1 MSSVLNNNIYFK
13 KHFQDI
19 LIVSFGYMFVIFGFG
34 LGIYYIMKHIPS
46 GEGDCEHEVFYFIS
60 FSSFTKLNAFLCS
73 WIV

>member
-1 MSSVLNNNIYFK
+1 
-13 KHFQDI
+13 
-19 LIVSFGYMFVIFGFG
+19 MFVIFGFG